1 MIYDFD
7 TVVPREGTDSIS
19 LELMRQQTGRNDLI
33 PLWVADMAFPTPP
46 FVLRAIE
53 HKLQQKIL
61 GYTLAPRA
69 YYECIDAWERRRYGL
84 AVAAETVHFVPG
96 IVPGIFYAV
105 NCFTEKGDGVMILT
119 PVYHPFGNV
128 TRGSGRRV
136 VEAPMKIV
144 HGRFAIDFEAVEQ
157 KLPQCKMLVL
167 CNPHNPGG
175 TSWTADE
182 VARVVR
188 LCKRHGVI
196 VVSDEIHADMTFA
209 PAKHVPTLMAC
220 PEARDVTITFLSPT
234 KAFNLPGVVAS
245 HVVVADE
252 ALRRRFFTYLDVNDV
267 GLGNVFAYDCVRA
280 CYSAEGEEWLA
291 QMLAY
296 VRENINYVAA
306 FLAEHCPKIVPMI
319 PEASYLVFLD
329 NRTLGF
335 ATQQELVDFY
345 TNDAGLYL
353 NDGSIFGAPG
363 AGFMRLN
370 AGQPRSILTTAMHRL
385 AAAYKQRGM

>member
-19 LELMRQQTGRNDLI
+19 IELMKQQTGRNDLI

-46 FVLRAIE
+46 FVIKAIE

-61 GYTLAPRA
+61 GYTLAPQA
-69 YYECIDAWERRRYGL
+69 YYESIDAWERCRYGL
-84 AVAAETVHFVPG
+84 AIPAETLHFVPG

-136 VEAPMKIV
+136 VEAPLKIV
-144 HGRFAIDFEAVEQ
+144 DGRFSIDFEAVEQ

-182 VARVVR
+182 VARLVR

-196 VVSDEIHADMTFA
+196 VVSDEIHADMTYA

-220 PEARDVTITFLSPT
+220 PEARDVTITFMSPT

-245 HVVVADE
+245 HVVVFNE
-252 ALRRRFFTYLDVNDV
+252 ALRRKFFTYLDVNDV

-280 CYSAEGEEWLA
+280 CYSDEGEEWLA
-291 QMLAY
+291 QMLEY
-296 VRENINYVAA
+296 VSGNIEYVAR
-306 FLAEHCPKIVPMI
+306 FLAEHCPKILPMI

-329 NRTLGF
+329 NRKLGF

-363 AGFMRLN
+363 TGFMRLN

-385 AAAYKQRGM
+385 ATAYTQRGM